1 MPAVRRPGKS
11 FPPRS
16 APPRAAANARPGQ
29 SDRQPD
35 RPARA
40 DRPGAAPA
48 AAPASAPAAAAPS
61 KKSGDEHPILFQ
73 KFFKSTNPQRTY
85 AAQIKRSTNGN
96 HYLVLTEG
104 RRDESNGE
112 VRKTRLFIFSED
124 FKDFFAML
132 QATAVFIRENP
143 VPEEIKQK
151 RQRFWAKKNA
161 ETGGQSHAAPR
172 PTPQAPQA
180 AAQRPN
186 GKPYPS
192 APPRPAARNA
202 PKGRDR

>member
-11 FPPRS
+11 FAPRS
-16 APPRAAANARPGQ
+16 APPRAAAARPGQ
-29 SDRQPD
+29 SV
-35 RPARA
+35 RPARSE
-40 DRPGAAPA
+40 RAPA
-48 AAPASAPAAAAPS
+48 PAPAAPASASAAPAPPGAPT
-61 KKSGDEHPILFQ
+61 KKGGDEHPILFQ

-104 RRDESNGE
+104 KRDESTGE

-124 FKDFFAML
+124 FKDLFAML
-132 QATAVFIRENP
+132 QATAVFIRQNP

-161 ETGGQSHAAPR
+161 ETGGAHAAPR
-172 PTPQAPQA
+172 PAPPAPPA

-192 APPRPAARNA
+192 TPPRSAARNA